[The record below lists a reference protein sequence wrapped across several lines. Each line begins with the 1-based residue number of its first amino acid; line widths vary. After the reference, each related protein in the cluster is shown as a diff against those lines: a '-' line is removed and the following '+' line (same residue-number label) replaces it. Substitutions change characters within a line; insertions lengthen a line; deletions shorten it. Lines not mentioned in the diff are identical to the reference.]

1 MSSEGAVQNK
11 PNGVGS
17 TSVLRQGVGEEQRTR
32 GNPNGPPSD
41 TTNDFHVAEHYAKEN
56 YAKKHAKS
64 KALEAKP
71 SRPVE
76 SSSSNDRSGYFGYW
90 LYFGNYIFHLFFVY
104 SREI

>member
-56 YAKKHAKS
+56 YAKNMQKAKRWRQ
-64 KALEAKP
+64 
-71 SRPVE
+71 SRLVPLSHPVQMIVVVILVI
-76 SSSSNDRSGYFGYW
+76 GYILGIISFI
-90 LYFGNYIFHLFFVY
+90 YFKI
-104 SREI
+104 I